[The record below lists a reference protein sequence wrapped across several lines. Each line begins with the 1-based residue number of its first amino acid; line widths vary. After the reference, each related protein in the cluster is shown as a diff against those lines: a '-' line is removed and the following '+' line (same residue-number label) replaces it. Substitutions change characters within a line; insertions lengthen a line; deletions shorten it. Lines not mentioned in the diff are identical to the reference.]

1 MAPIKFEDNIRE
13 KLQERELQPSNEAWD
28 KLSKVL
34 DQQMPQ
40 RKNTTFFWMAVAASL
55 VGVIIVTTFF
65 LRSEMPVTPLVH
77 EESIEILPEID
88 PLTPPVKV
96 VEKTQNKELLDNSMP
111 LATESATNRS
121 NSKTE
126 TKLALSVK
134 NSSAK
139 TSIDGEHN
147 IPEKE
152 SVVAISNLETLP
164 LEGVREPHVDSFV
177 SKKIEEV
184 VAEVHTLQGLNNEV
198 TAEEIDALLAK
209 AQRDISNQRLLQNST
224 KKIDASALLMDVELE
239 LEQSFREKVF
249 QVLGEGFNK
258 IRTAV
263 SERNN

>member
-13 KLQERELQPSNEAWD
+13 KLQERELQPSKEAWD

-55 VGVIIVTTFF
+55 VGIIIVTTFF
-65 LRSEMPVTPLVH
+65 LRSEMPVTPLVQ
-77 EESIEILPEID
+77 EESTEILPEMD

-96 VEKTQNKELLDNSMP
+96 VKETQNRELLDSSMP
-111 LATESATNRS
+111 LVTESATNRS
-121 NSKTE
+121 ISETE
-126 TKLALSVK
+126 TKLAVTVK
-134 NSSAK
+134 NSKAK

-152 SVVAISNLETLP
+152 AVVVTPTLEVLP
-164 LEGVREPHVDSFV
+164 FEGAREPQVDSFV
-177 SKKIEEV
+177 NKKIEEV
-184 VAEVHTLQGLNNEV
+184 VAEVHTLQELNNEV

-249 QVLGEGFNK
+249 QMLGEGFHK